1 MRAAFSGSGKGHQ
14 WRILLKK
21 QRSRRR
27 WMVRDRGD
35 TGMNWARGLTDD
47 GREVTGVIVDDML
60 HPREAL
66 GSEASNGD
74 AIPLDGMTLLP
85 PITPGKFIG
94 LWNNFK
100 AAAEKG
106 GMEHPEHPLY
116 FFKADTS
123 LSGPGARIALPA
135 SAGRVVF
142 EGELGIVIGKS
153 CKDVTPDEAMNA
165 IFGYTCINDFT
176 SLSVLNADPSFPQWT
191 RAKSF
196 DGFGVVGPVIATD
209 LDWSKLTIKVLVDGR
224 ERQSYP
230 AADMILPPERIV
242 SCLSQDMTLNPGDLI
257 ACGTSL
263 GARPVKPGM
272 AVDVVIDGIGT
283 LGVTI
288 AMPPE

>member
-1 MRAAFSGSGKGHQ
+1 MK
-14 WRILLKK
+14 
-21 QRSRRR
+21 
-27 WMVRDRGD
+27 
-35 TGMNWARGLTDD
+35 WARAMMRD
-47 GREVTGVIVDDML
+47 GTEVTGVVVDGML
-60 HPREAL
+60 HPRAAL
-66 GSEASNGD
+66 GADMTAGEAIALADLS
-74 AIPLDGMTLLP
+74 LLP
-85 PITPGKFIG
+85 PVLPGKFIG

-123 LSGPGARIALPA
+123 LCGPAATVVLPP

-153 CKDVTPDEAMNA
+153 CKEIGPEEARDA
-165 IFGYTCINDFT
+165 IFGYTCVNDFT

-196 DGFGVVGPVIATD
+196 DGFGVVGPVIETE
-209 LDWSKLTIKVLVDGR
+209 LDWSAVTIKVLVDGR
-224 ERQSYP
+224 ERQSFL
-230 AADMILPPERIV
+230 ADDMILSPERIV
-242 SCLSQDMTLNPGDLI
+242 SALSQDMTLNPGDLI

-272 AVDVVIDGIGT
+272 TVEVVIDGIGT
-283 LGVTI
+283 LDATL
-288 AMPPE
+288 AAPAE